1 MSEVTGNEEIVSR
14 LVAIAG
20 TGNMPHMLLCGPPG
34 VGKTTSI
41 HCLSSELLHECSEEV
56 RKEAVFELN
65 ASDER
70 GIEVVR
76 QQIKQ
81 FATKKVN
88 LPPNRQKVVILD
100 EVDSM
105 TPGAQQALRR
115 IMEIYSSTTRF
126 ALACNNSSKIIEPIQ
141 SRCAILRYG
150 RLTDSELLGRLME
163 VCEREGVKYSPD
175 GLEAIIFSSEGD
187 MRNALNCLQ
196 STSAGFGFVSG
207 ENVWKVC
214 DSPNPIYVEKI
225 IMLCLRDAKLGSGSG
240 DNGGA
245 SSTTL
250 GDGLDEAQSH
260 LEELLDK
267 GYSPIDLIGTFFRVT
282 KNLKINEGL
291 QLDVC
296 REIGICQMRILEG
309 VSSRLQLFSLLSSI
323 SLLVNGQGLGSNIIT
338 RIDISC

>member
-1 MSEVTGNEEIVSR
+1 
-14 LVAIAG
+14 
-20 TGNMPHMLLCGPPG
+20 MLLCGPPG

-41 HCLSSELLHECSEEV
+41 HCLASELLRDSSEEI
-56 RKEAVFELN
+56 RKEAIFELN

-70 GIEVVR
+70 GIDVVR
-76 QQIKQ
+76 EQIKQ

-88 LPPNRQKVVILD
+88 LPANRQKIVILD

-150 RLTDSELLGRLME
+150 RLGDSELLGRLMD
-163 VCEREGVKYSPD
+163 VSERENVKYSPD

-196 STSAGFGFVSG
+196 STFAGFGFVSG

-214 DSPNPIYVEKI
+214 DSPNPLYIEKI
-225 IMLCLRDAKLGSGSG
+225 IMLCLRDGKI
-240 DNGGA
+240 GGNV
-245 SSTTL
+245 TL

-267 GYSPIDLIGTFFRVT
+267 GYSPIDLIGTFFRVA
-282 KNLKINEGL
+282 KILKINEGL

-309 VSSRLQLFSLLSSI
+309 VSSRLQMFSLLASL
-323 SLLVNGQGLGSNIIT
+323 SLLVSGKGIGSNMVT
-338 RIDISC
+338 RIDICC